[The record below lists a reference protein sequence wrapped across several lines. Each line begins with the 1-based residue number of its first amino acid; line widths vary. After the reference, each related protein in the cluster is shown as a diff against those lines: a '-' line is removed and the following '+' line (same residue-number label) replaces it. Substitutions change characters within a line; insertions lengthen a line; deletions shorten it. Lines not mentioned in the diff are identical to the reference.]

1 MPLTTAFARFEVGT
15 ALFFFFLF
23 FFFFFFLLGLVGV
36 SILHVEI
43 VGLWKCALLVVLLLP
58 LCRCGCSRAV
68 GVCKGSHVDF
78 HQIVGGG
85 KEPNNTDCIC
95 SLLLS

>member
-15 ALFFFFLF
+15 AR
-23 FFFFFFLLGLVGV
+23 FFFLLGLVGV

-68 GVCKGSHVDF
+68 GACKGSHVGF
-78 HQIVGGG
+78 HQIVREGRNQTILIVYA
-85 KEPNNTDCIC
+85 P
-95 SLLLS
+95 